1 MAESRESC
9 AAVAANS
16 MWGDLS
22 NILKSKRWWRFT
34 MNTVYISIYIYTYIY
49 CICRVVIGL
58 FAGWMGI
65 IPILE
70 TAINGK
76 MDMGTLITPC

>member
-1 MAESRESC
+1 MY
-9 AAVAANS
+9 
-16 MWGDLS
+16 
-22 NILKSKRWWRFT
+22 
-34 MNTVYISIYIYTYIY
+34 TVYICIYIYIYTYIYIY